1 MTVQLILRHLRCDTL
16 CQTWRIRKRRREM
29 ERPDLVGPIRPHPN
43 IRLRAASSPR
53 RDEIYH
59 LEKNKLRNKFRQSSG
74 NFCWNY
80 LNPLER
86 ATSWCRVSNPFW
98 TIHSRNGVGSLKF
111 AKKKQK
117 NVKQIWLIKWKWVA
131 PFFLHGTFTTQLLE
145 TSVDALTSRTL
156 FYFN

>member
-1 MTVQLILRHLRCDTL
+1 MWTQGGSLSRCGNVFKKSFIFLKQVKRGALTIVMTVQLILRHLRCDTL

-98 TIHSRNGVGSLKF
+98 TIHSRNGAGSLKF
-111 AKKKQK
+111 AKTK
-117 NVKQIWLIKWKWVA
+117 
-131 PFFLHGTFTTQLLE
+131 
-145 TSVDALTSRTL
+145 TL
-156 FYFN
+156 NKFD